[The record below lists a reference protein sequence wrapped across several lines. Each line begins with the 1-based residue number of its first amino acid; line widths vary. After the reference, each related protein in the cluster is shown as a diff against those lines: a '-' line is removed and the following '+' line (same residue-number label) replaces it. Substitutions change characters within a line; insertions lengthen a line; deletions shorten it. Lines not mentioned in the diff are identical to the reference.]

1 MRSRTVL
8 SLFLL
13 TLCAAALMAACGRA
27 LSGVFLQLR
36 GPSLLLGL

>member
-1 MRSRTVL
+1 MRSRPFF

-13 TLCAAALMAACGRA
+13 TLCAAVLMVACGSA
-27 LSGVFLQLR
+27 LSTVYLQLR